1 MENPLDIRDIFPSRL
16 RCNCLQLSIPRGP
29 FKTSSYRFHPPIF
42 RHQRFSTSATRLNSF
57 RTANTAPCPGFQND
71 PTSSYL
77 RAPSRFSRGV
87 LEGKESREGIQGR
100 GGDPQSV
107 QASLNG
113 PCLIRHRRLI
123 LKNPEQDK
131 PFPGQGCR
139 ATPDLEGSYEPLRT
153 EQIEQPLF
161 FSLADNWIPGICLA
175 YEQAG

>member
-1 MENPLDIRDIFPSRL
+1 MKV
-16 RCNCLQLSIPRGP
+16 
-29 FKTSSYRFHPPIF
+29 FK
-42 RHQRFSTSATRLNSF
+42 
-57 RTANTAPCPGFQND
+57 G
-71 PTSSYL
+71 
-77 RAPSRFSRGV
+77 G
-87 LEGKESREGIQGR
+87 GR
-100 GGDPQSV
+100 GERVWHPQSV

-161 FSLADNWIPGICLA
+161 FSLADNWIPGYAWPTNRQVNLSFK
-175 YEQAG
+175 YRF

>member
-1 MENPLDIRDIFPSRL
+1 MKV
-16 RCNCLQLSIPRGP
+16 
-29 FKTSSYRFHPPIF
+29 FK
-42 RHQRFSTSATRLNSF
+42 
-57 RTANTAPCPGFQND
+57 G
-71 PTSSYL
+71 
-77 RAPSRFSRGV
+77 
-87 LEGKESREGIQGR
+87 REGIQ
-100 GGDPQSV
+100 

>member
-1 MENPLDIRDIFPSRL
+1 MIYFLRDYDATVCNSRVL
-16 RCNCLQLSIPRGP
+16 GGP

-100 GGDPQSV
+100 GGDPTSELKR
-107 QASLNG
+107 SLLNTTQEAN
-113 PCLIRHRRLI
+113 
-123 LKNPEQDK
+123 LKK
-131 PFPGQGCR
+131 
-139 ATPDLEGSYEPLRT
+139 S
-153 EQIEQPLF
+153 
-161 FSLADNWIPGICLA
+161 
-175 YEQAG
+175 